1 MPELTTVEKP
11 KIAGFVDSKFK
22 NANERRIAEAEAE
35 LEEIS
40 ASEEN
45 AEVEEEKTE
54 AVETKSKEP
63 ETGEE
68 RTYKKRYD
76 DIRKLQSNTAEEL
89 KVLKAQLEN
98 AKEQGLVKPP
108 KSDEDI
114 QAWADKYPDV
124 AAIVETIALKK
135 AKEQSQDLEDKV
147 QKINDLQESANRDK
161 AEAQLMQLHPD
172 FEEIRGS
179 NDFHEWAEEQPSWVQ
194 NSLYENDTDAYSA
207 ARAIDLY
214 KADRNLTGKVKSKSQ
229 DNSEAAKSVNTRASR
244 SKPQA
249 ENTSGQIRESDVDQ
263 MSSQEYENNEKEIME
278 AIKTG
283 KFIYD
288 VSGSAR

>member
-1 MPELTTVEKP
+1 MPELLEVQEQNKKAFISRPNSNADKIEKEE
-11 KIAGFVDSKFK
+11 K
-22 NANERRIAEAEAE
+22 E
-35 LEEIS
+35 LEELIKEQES
-40 ASEEN
+40 GEDNSGHVIEDDNSPATP
-45 AEVEEEKTE
+45 EEKTF
-54 AVETKSKEP
+54 
-63 ETGEE
+63 
-68 RTYKKRYD
+68 KKRYGD
-76 DIRKLQSNTAEEL
+76 LRRHSQKQQEDYENKVAALKTQLTAATNQQIKL
-89 KVLKAQLEN
+89 
-98 AKEQGLVKPP
+98 P
-108 KSDEDI
+108 KSEDELTE
-114 QAWADKYPDV
+114 WAEKYPDV

-214 KADRNLTGKVKSKSQ
+214 KADRNLTGRTKAKST

-244 SKPQA
+244 SKPQS
-249 ENTSGQIRESDVDQ
+249 ENTAGMIKESDVDQ
-263 MSSQEYENNEKEIME
+263 MSSQEYEDNEKEIME
-278 AIKTG
+278 SIRSG

>member
-1 MPELTTVEKP
+1 MPELLEVQEQNKKAFISRPNSNADKIEKEE
-11 KIAGFVDSKFK
+11 K
-22 NANERRIAEAEAE
+22 E
-35 LEEIS
+35 LEELIKEQES
-40 ASEEN
+40 GEEN
-45 AEVEEEKTE
+45 SGHVIEDDNSPATPEEKTF
-54 AVETKSKEP
+54 
-63 ETGEE
+63 
-68 RTYKKRYD
+68 KKRYGD
-76 DIRKLQSNTAEEL
+76 LRRHSQKQQEDYENKVAALKTQLTAATNQQIKL
-89 KVLKAQLEN
+89 
-98 AKEQGLVKPP
+98 P
-108 KSDEDI
+108 KSEDELTE
-114 QAWADKYPDV
+114 WAEKYPDV

-214 KADRNLTGKVKSKSQ
+214 KADRNLTGKTKAKST

-244 SKPQA
+244 SKPQS
-249 ENTSGQIRESDVDQ
+249 ENTAGMIKESDVDQ
-263 MSSQEYENNEKEIME
+263 MSSQEYEDNEKEIME
-278 AIKTG
+278 SIRNG

>member
-1 MPELTTVEKP
+1 MPELLEVQEQNKKAFISRPNSNADKIEKEE
-11 KIAGFVDSKFK
+11 K
-22 NANERRIAEAEAE
+22 E
-35 LEEIS
+35 LEELIKEQES
-40 ASEEN
+40 GEDNSGHVIEDDNSPATP
-45 AEVEEEKTE
+45 EEKTF
-54 AVETKSKEP
+54 
-63 ETGEE
+63 
-68 RTYKKRYD
+68 KKRYGD
-76 DIRKLQSNTAEEL
+76 LRRHSQKQQEDYENKVAALKTQLTAATNQQIKL
-89 KVLKAQLEN
+89 
-98 AKEQGLVKPP
+98 P
-108 KSDEDI
+108 KSEDELTE
-114 QAWADKYPDV
+114 WAEKYPDV

-172 FEEIRGS
+172 FEEIRTS
-179 NDFHEWAEEQPSWVQ
+179 DDFHEWAEEQPSWVQ

-214 KADRNLTGKVKSKSQ
+214 KADRNLTGSTKAKST

-244 SKPQA
+244 SKPQS
-249 ENTSGQIRESDVDQ
+249 ENTSGMIKESDVDQ
-263 MSSQEYENNEKEIME
+263 MSSQEYEDNEKEIME
-278 AIKTG
+278 SIRNG

>member
-1 MPELTTVEKP
+1 MPELV
-11 KIAGFVDSKFK
+11 
-22 NANERRIAEAEAE
+22 
-35 LEEIS
+35 
-40 ASEEN
+40 
-45 AEVEEEKTE
+45 EVEQPTRKTFVSRPNSNADKIEKEEEELDKLLKEQESTEEDSGHVIEDDDSPATPEEKTF
-54 AVETKSKEP
+54 
-63 ETGEE
+63 
-68 RTYKKRYD
+68 KKRYGD
-76 DIRKLQSNTAEEL
+76 LRRHSQKQREDYENKLAALKTQLTA
-89 KVLKAQLEN
+89 ATNQQIQL
-98 AKEQGLVKPP
+98 P
-108 KSDEDI
+108 KSEDELSE
-114 QAWADKYPDV
+114 WAEKYPDV

-135 AKEQSQDLEDKV
+135 AKEQSHDLEEKV
-147 QKINDLQESANRDK
+147 QKINELQESANRDK

-179 NDFHEWAEEQPSWVQ
+179 DDFHQWAEEQPTWVQ

-214 KADRNLTGKVKSKSQ
+214 KADRNLTGKAKSKPL

>member
-1 MPELTTVEKP
+1 MPEL
-11 KIAGFVDSKFK
+11 
-22 NANERRIAEAEAE
+22 
-35 LEEIS
+35 
-40 ASEEN
+40 
-45 AEVEEEKTE
+45 AEVQEPTRKTFVSRPNSNADKIEKEEEELKELIKEQEGDTEVETKEEEDNVSSPEEKTF
-54 AVETKSKEP
+54 
-63 ETGEE
+63 
-68 RTYKKRYD
+68 KKRYGD
-76 DIRKLQSNTAEEL
+76 LRRHSQKQREDYENQLAALKTQLTA
-89 KVLKAQLEN
+89 ATNQQIQL
-98 AKEQGLVKPP
+98 P
-108 KSDEDI
+108 KSEDELSE
-114 QAWADKYPDV
+114 WAEKYPDV

-135 AKEQSQDLEDKV
+135 AKEQSHDLEEKV
-147 QKINDLQESANRDK
+147 QKINELQESANRDK

-179 NDFHEWAEEQPSWVQ
+179 DDFHQWAEEQPSWVQ

-214 KADRNLTGKVKSKSQ
+214 KADRNLTGKAKSKPL

>member
-1 MPELTTVEKP
+1 MPELLEVQEQNKKAFISRPNSNADKIEKEE
-11 KIAGFVDSKFK
+11 K
-22 NANERRIAEAEAE
+22 E
-35 LEEIS
+35 LEELIKEQES
-40 ASEEN
+40 GEDNSGHVIEDDNSPATP
-45 AEVEEEKTE
+45 EEKTF
-54 AVETKSKEP
+54 
-63 ETGEE
+63 
-68 RTYKKRYD
+68 KKRYGD
-76 DIRKLQSNTAEEL
+76 LRRHSQKQQEDYENKVAALKTQLTAATNQQIKL
-89 KVLKAQLEN
+89 
-98 AKEQGLVKPP
+98 P
-108 KSDEDI
+108 KSEDELTE
-114 QAWADKYPDV
+114 WAEKYPDV

-214 KADRNLTGKVKSKSQ
+214 KADRNLTGKTKAKST

-244 SKPQA
+244 SKPQS
-249 ENTSGQIRESDVDQ
+249 ENTAGMIKESDVDQ
-263 MSSQEYENNEKEIME
+263 MSSQEYEDNEKEIME
-278 AIKTG
+278 SIRSG